1 MFTDAEQNQTGFDFD
16 FDGAHFH
23 GHDPE
28 RLLHQVFTFLQ
39 QNPNIRGV
47 EFEDFNEEFERN
59 TGLKLDLKALA
70 KLLNQYPT

>member
-1 MFTDAEQNQTGFDFD
+1 MFTNVEENQTSFGFD

-23 GHDPE
+23 GHDYE
-28 RLLHQVFTFLQ
+28 WLLRQVFIFLQ

-47 EFEDFNEEFERN
+47 EFEDFNEEFEKN
-59 TGLKLDLKALA
+59 TSLKLDLKALA

>member
-1 MFTDAEQNQTGFDFD
+1 MFTDVEENQTGFDFD

-23 GHDPE
+23 GHGYE
-28 RLLHQVFTFLQ
+28 WLFHQVFVFLR

-47 EFEDFNEEFERN
+47 EFEDFNEEFEKN
-59 TGLKLDLKALA
+59 TSLKLDLKALA

>member
-1 MFTDAEQNQTGFDFD
+1 MFTDVEQNQTRFDFD
-16 FDGAHFH
+16 FDGANFH
-23 GHDPE
+23 GHDYE
-28 RLLHQVFTFLQ
+28 WLLHQVFIFLQ

-47 EFEDFNEEFERN
+47 EFENFNEEFERN